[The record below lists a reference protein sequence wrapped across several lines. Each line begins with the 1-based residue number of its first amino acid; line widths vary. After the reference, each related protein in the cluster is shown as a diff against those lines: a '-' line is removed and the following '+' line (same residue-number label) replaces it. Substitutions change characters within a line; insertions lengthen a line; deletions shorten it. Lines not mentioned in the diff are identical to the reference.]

1 MKNVLMFVA
10 SVAMAVALTGCGGSP
25 KGVAENFIEAIYKKD
40 AGKAI
45 KYIDTNNK
53 LQRVV
58 SHETDYLESLG
69 KKVDDEKLGV
79 ETVYEEYSVSAEES
93 SYYLRNGKKYSGEKA
108 KVTVR
113 DVKGKAKKPDGW
125 NVELV
130 KVDGSWKVT
139 DFKRVSGLDIDSK
152 EVVDREYEL
161 KDKAKR
167 YGTFMDAI
175 REFQAFAKKM
185 DGNGLPEDQIK
196 TMIKEFRTLS
206 SRDQDKMISDAQDR
220 LRTLMRD
227 SKGANAAEAV
237 KDAAKAVKDAVKAA
251 GDAKKW

>member
-1 MKNVLMFVA
+1 MKNVVMFVA

-25 KGVAENFIEAIYKKD
+25 KGVAENLIEAIYKKD

-53 LQRVV
+53 SQRVV
-58 SHETDYLESLG
+58 SYETDYLEALG

-108 KVTVR
+108 RVTVQ
-113 DVKGKAKKPDGW
+113 DMKGKEKKSDGW
-125 NVELV
+125 NIELV

-139 DFKRVSGLDIDSK
+139 DFKRVSGLDIDSR
-152 EVVDREYEL
+152 ETVDREYEL
-161 KDKAKR
+161 GDKAKR

-175 REFQAFAKKM
+175 REFQNFAKKA
-185 DGNGLPEDQIK
+185 GEKALPEDQVK
-196 TMIKEFRTLS
+196 TMIKDFLTLS
-206 SRDQDKMISDAQDR
+206 SREQEKMI
-220 LRTLMRD
+220 
-227 SKGANAAEAV
+227 N
-237 KDAAKAVKDAVKAA
+237 
-251 GDAKKW
+251 DAKELRRVFNAPKK